1 MERRILSGGILF
13 ILFFLLIPTQTEAQ
27 FLKKLKKK
35 AEQKVMDKIER
46 KIDEKLEAVA
56 TKAVDNSWNSIFGED
71 GPNGNVDGSN
81 GGSSGSSGRMK
92 LPFKTTSN
100 VKTEDV
106 YRFNKETVMEI
117 RNSNSSSSEPQIIR
131 MFEGDNDYSGTLFYT
146 PEAKGEETFI
156 VYDYKNEAMVML
168 MDSEEGTFSFAY
180 EWENT
185 VSDLD
190 DEGEVT
196 GSKDSALEGFDIIGN
211 RTIEG
216 IKCTGYR
223 NNANNITT
231 EFWVADENDAAL
243 KNMMKANASTKYLRS
258 FTMFGVVGHP
268 ILEMKQINHENGE
281 EIEMKITEMNKRT
294 NKSFTMSDY
303 PTIGFN

>member
-1 MERRILSGGILF
+1 MERRILTGGILF
-13 ILFFLLIPTQTEAQ
+13 ILFLLIPSQTEAQ

-56 TKAVDNSWNSIFGED
+56 NKAVDKSWNSIFGEE
-71 GPNGNVDGSN
+71 GPSGSVSEED
-81 GGSSGSSGRMK
+81 GGSSGKSSRMK

-117 RNSNSSSSEPQIIR
+117 RNSNSSSDEPQIIR
-131 MFEGDNDYSGTLFYT
+131 MFEGDDEYSGTLFYT

-185 VSDLD
+185 MSTM
-190 DEGEVT
+190 DEESNEN
-196 GSKDSALEGFDIIGN
+196 GSAQSALKDFDIIGN
-211 RTIEG
+211 KTIEG

-223 NNANNITT
+223 NNANGVTT
-231 EFWVADENDAAL
+231 EFWVADENDESL
-243 KNMMKANASTKYLRS
+243 KNMMNANASTKYLRG
-258 FTMFGVVGHP
+258 FPMFGVVGHP
-268 ILEMKQINHENGE
+268 ILEMKQVDHESGD
-281 EIEMKITEMNKRT
+281 EIEMKITEINKRS
-294 NKSFTMSDY
+294 NKSYTMSDY